1 MDVWNGALDDL
12 WPDEEGEP
20 DSGMSYLRALLDEA
34 NVQKLI
40 ALRLIPDLGAECAT
54 ALQTDWEMHYRFTFA
69 LLAAFAFAPDDPA
82 QWFVD
87 IGLNRQHQKA
97 RDVLNNIAIVER
109 RLAVMMS
116 LLPERSAPVEID
128 SLAREWIKIQLLP
141 GWELGRWVMQLAVGL
156 READQHAKAASLVKQ
171 LPPDSLELL
180 YRYAAALELLTAAG
194 RQAVT
199 EAIER
204 LG

>member
-1 MDVWNGALDDL
+1 MDVWNNALDEL

-20 DSGMSYLRALLDEA
+20 DSGMSYLRARLDEA
-34 NVQKLI
+34 NVQKLV
-40 ALRLIPDLGAECAT
+40 ALRLVPDLGAEYAA

-87 IGLNRQHQKA
+87 IGLNRQQQKA
-97 RDVLNNIAIVER
+97 RDVLNNIATVER
-109 RLAVMMS
+109 RLAVITS
-116 LLPERSAPVEID
+116 LLPERSAPVKID
-128 SLAREWIKIQLLP
+128 SLASEWIKIQLLP
-141 GWELGRWVMQLAVGL
+141 GWELGRWVMQLAVRL
-156 READQHAKAASLVKQ
+156 SEAEQHAKASSLVKQ
-171 LPPDSLELL
+171 LPSESLELL
-180 YRYAAALELLTAAG
+180 HRYAAALERVLAAG

-204 LG
+204 SA